1 MNDGTRWCWF
11 ATWNGEFTLKDMQ
24 LSGEYTSLD
33 MWKKIYTNDHVLTLS
48 DLPDLKNYPLDTE
61 KYLEEHPDE
70 APKSE

>member
-1 MNDGTRWCWF
+1 
-11 ATWNGEFTLKDMQ
+11 
-24 LSGEYTSLD
+24 